1 MRHELIGICFIGL
14 AWMTKWWDGNF
25 FFFFFIFG
33 SIISEPQLMTLLPK
47 VEEISHFS
55 SIQKKDVEKITI
67 FAPKWS
73 YLIPYFD
80 KTCDIS
86 LDIEILFF
94 FFKGRQF
101 CWQNFWKIF
110 TLFPNSDFGL

>member
-25 FFFFFIFG
+25 FFIFFF
-33 SIISEPQLMTLLPK
+33 
-47 VEEISHFS
+47 HFWLHHKWATTNDTFTKS
-55 SIQKKDVEKITI
+55 GGDFSFFIVPKKDVEKITI
-67 FAPKWS
+67 APKWS

-94 FFKGRQF
+94 FFL
-101 CWQNFWKIF
+101 KIF
-110 TLFPNSDFGL
+110 NFVGKIFEKFVKFTKTI